1 MRFPQELKW
10 TVPRPWTDTER
21 PLTTLPQRFEA
32 QVSKTP
38 DATAVVF
45 EGQSLSYA
53 ELNARANQL
62 AHFLRRNGAVPDTLV
77 GVCTERSLDL
87 LVAIVGILKAG
98 AGYLPLDPAN
108 PAERLAF
115 IVGEAKPLL
124 VLTQRQLFS
133 RLPRNSAR
141 TICVDDPT
149 LEAWRAPS
157 GNPAHVNTPDHLAYV
172 IYTSGSTGRPKGV
185 EISHHNVVRLF
196 DATFPWFRFSASDS
210 WSLFHSYAF
219 DFSVWEIWG
228 ALLHGGRAVVVPF
241 ATSRSPLDFYRFL
254 SESRITVLNQLRQRS
269 SSSPLRRKRPRNVCP

>member
-1 MRFPQELKW
+1 MRVPQELKW

-108 PAERLAF
+108 PAERIAF

-141 TICVDDPT
+141 TICVACCLLTRLRPPSS
-149 LEAWRAPS
+149 APL
-157 GNPAHVNTPDHLAYV
+157 G
-172 IYTSGSTGRPKGV
+172 I
-185 EISHHNVVRLF
+185 
-196 DATFPWFRFSASDS
+196 
-210 WSLFHSYAF
+210 
-219 DFSVWEIWG
+219 
-228 ALLHGGRAVVVPF
+228 LHGQLSIACLSCGGNTTA
-241 ATSRSPLDFYRFL
+241 SHYRRL
-254 SESRITVLNQLRQRS
+254 T
-269 SSSPLRRKRPRNVCP
+269 